1 MKLWVLDLD
10 GVVYKGNAPIVGVS
24 IFISRVRERGDEV
37 VFLTNNS
44 AYTRT
49 YYREKLWRMD
59 IPAQEKDIYTSA
71 GLLAGYLSEFP
82 RIRRVL
88 TIGEE
93 GLHFSLRKKG
103 FMVTTQSSSV
113 DAVAAGLDRRFNYR
127 KLFLAQ
133 KAILSGAKFIGTNRD
148 ATLPTENG
156 LLPGSG
162 AILKAIEECTGK
174 EAEVVGKPNPLGLEL
189 IMKER
194 NVSKEDVTVIGDR
207 IETDILLGKKAGVK
221 TILVLTGVTGKEDL
235 KNISPE
241 NFPDQVAEKLTNLLC
256 VECG

>member
-10 GVVYKGNAPIVGVS
+10 GVVYKGNAPIPGVS
-24 IFISRVRERGDEV
+24 LFISRVRERGDEV

-49 YYREKLWRMD
+49 YYRNKLQQMG
-59 IPAQEKDIYTSA
+59 IPTQEKDIYTSA
-71 GLLAGYLSEFP
+71 GLLADYLCELP
-82 RIRRVL
+82 KIRRVL

-93 GLHFSLRKKG
+93 GLLFSLRRKG
-103 FMVTTQSSSV
+103 FLVTTQSSSV
-113 DAVAAGLDRRFNYR
+113 DAVAAGLDRQFNYQ

-133 KAILSGAKFIGTNRD
+133 KAILSGAKFIATNRD

-162 AILKAIEECTGK
+162 AIIRAIEECTGK

-194 NVSKEDVTVIGDR
+194 NVCREDVIVIGDR

-235 KNISPE
+235 RNISPE
-241 NFPDQVAEKLTNLLC
+241 DFPDQVTEKLINLLC